1 MHVACVPLAD
11 SAPPSLP
18 VLLPFLPPPCL
29 ASRCRFTGQPDCQ
42 APVLVSKT
50 LTTEHATEREEQ
62 GGEDPLYTCTHTHHI
77 TSHTSHCTYT
87 LTLTNTT
94 HHITHTCCHSH
105 DSVYVRIASTALAH
119 MHICTNSTYELVYVF
134 LMCMH
139 C

>member
-1 MHVACVPLAD
+1 MYNTSVHIACVPLAD

-18 VLLPFLPPPCL
+18 ILLPFLPPPCL
-29 ASRCRFTGQPDCQ
+29 ASRCRFTSQPDCQ

-62 GGEDPLYTCTHTHHI
+62 GGEDPSTRAH
-77 TSHTSHCTYT
+77 SHTSHCTYT

-94 HHITHTCCHSH
+94 DHITHTCCHSR

-119 MHICTNSTYELVYVF
+119 MHICTYSTYELVYVF